1 MRYSNIRNADLNLLV
16 SFQVLMEERSVTRA
30 AHRMFLSQPAMSR
43 AIDRLQELFKDEL
56 LVRTCKGYEPT
67 HRALE
72 IYAELEQVFPKI
84 EGLLERRRFDPG
96 EVKDVFRIDAA
107 DSMTLLFVSKLM
119 EVVARDAPGIR
130 IELMVR
136 TGFGRLETNDSD
148 LVLATD
154 REVALWI
161 GKGVQTLN
169 TEPLLQDKLACLVR
183 SGHPLASGRLTLAR
197 YLKAQHIAISSVED
211 TLRTAVSFIGEP
223 QRSVASMLDR
233 LGKKREVR
241 MSLPFGL
248 PVGRVVE
255 NTDLV
260 ATISYRVAQELIT
273 SKTRI
278 IPAPIELRGA
288 LIHSQVWHPR
298 NSSNALHKWLRTA
311 MREVAAQIAQSLPNP
326 PAFLDRP

>member
-1 MRYSNIRNADLNLLV
+1 MRYVNIRNADLNLLV

-30 AHRMFLSQPAMSR
+30 ARRMFLSQPAMSR
-43 AIDRLQELFKDEL
+43 VIDRLQELFKDEL
-56 LVRTCKGYEPT
+56 LVRAFKGYEPT

-84 EGLLERRRFDPG
+84 EELLQRKRFDPA

-107 DSMTLLFVSKLM
+107 DSITLLFISKLM

-130 IELMVR
+130 IELRVR

-148 LVLATD
+148 MVLATD
-154 REVALWI
+154 REIALWV
-161 GKGVQTLN
+161 GKGLQTLN
-169 TEPLLQDKLACLVR
+169 SEPLLQDKLACLVR
-183 SGHPLASGRLTLAR
+183 SDHPLASGRLTLAR

-211 TLRTAVSFIGEP
+211 TQRTAFSFIGEP
-223 QRSVASMLDR
+223 QRSVASMLDP
-233 LGKKREVR
+233 LGKKRDVR

-248 PVGRVVE
+248 PVGRIVE

-260 ATISYRVAQELIT
+260 ATISCRVAEELIT

-278 IPAPIELRGA
+278 IPTPTELQVP
-288 LIHSQVWHPR
+288 LIHSQIWHPR
-298 NSSNALHKWLRTA
+298 NNSNALHKWLRSV
-311 MREVAAQIAQSLPNP
+311 MREVAARVAQSLPNP
-326 PAFLDRP
+326 PAFVDCP